1 MDVDVPGIHQS
12 LPTKEKGWEHTALI
26 SLQLKE
32 NRINKHSRCINSI
45 STEPSQ
51 TGTRGLEMKTK
62 EIKEINAQ
70 RSGSFQV
77 LKLNS
82 YMPNQIDD
90 IVAGP

>member
-1 MDVDVPGIHQS
+1 
-12 LPTKEKGWEHTALI
+12 
-26 SLQLKE
+26 
-32 NRINKHSRCINSI
+32 
-45 STEPSQ
+45 
-51 TGTRGLEMKTK
+51 MKTK